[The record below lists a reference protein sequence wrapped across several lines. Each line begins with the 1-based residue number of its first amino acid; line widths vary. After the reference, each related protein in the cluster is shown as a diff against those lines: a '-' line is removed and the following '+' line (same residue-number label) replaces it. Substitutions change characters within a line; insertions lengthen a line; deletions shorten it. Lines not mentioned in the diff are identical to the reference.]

1 MAKIGP
7 GRNSNRRSCGSQT
20 DSPVTSVGCRS
31 GVHWIL
37 ETVAPSIEPPSA
49 RARTVLAVPGHVLEE
64 DVPFAGERREHEGD
78 LVVLAV
84 HDRLDV
90 AEQRCR

>member
-1 MAKIGP
+1 M
-7 GRNSNRRSCGSQT
+7 
-20 DSPVTSVGCRS
+20 TSVGCRS

-37 ETVAPSIEPPSA
+37 ETVAPSIEPRERP
-49 RARTVLAVPGHVLEE
+49 RQDRLGGPGHVLEQH
-64 DVPFAGERREHEGD
+64 VPFAGERREHERD

-90 AEQRCR
+90 AEQRCG